1 VTEHPEL
8 EEFQRQITALAGH
21 PLVKRLLRKGEV
33 SLQKLTLEQIEE
45 LAHDD
50 AGYYFLV
57 GAAGLNRTTLKAAMR
72 TETAAIVAKRL
83 RRAFAIKQRLPVR
96 RRFDEIIH
104 TAIALRGGDLRRRSM
119 GAIEGLFRERLV
131 EEGIPLLMSPP
142 IRQVPGLLI
151 AKRKPDGVYPDPA
164 TGRPPELYLEIKN
177 IRRVA
182 DDIQKR
188 LYEIAEASLEMKLL
202 YGTLKLQ
209 GLGIADS
216 RQVLSNASK
225 LRARIRKQITASPPA
240 VVVLM
245 LCSRAE
251 AERYREPAETFVDR
265 VFFQE
270 EIEECLAYL
279 KAALA
284 TVGR

>member
-1 VTEHPEL
+1 MTEHPEL

>member
-45 LAHDD
+45 LAHGD

-72 TETAAIVAKRL
+72 TETAPIVAKRL